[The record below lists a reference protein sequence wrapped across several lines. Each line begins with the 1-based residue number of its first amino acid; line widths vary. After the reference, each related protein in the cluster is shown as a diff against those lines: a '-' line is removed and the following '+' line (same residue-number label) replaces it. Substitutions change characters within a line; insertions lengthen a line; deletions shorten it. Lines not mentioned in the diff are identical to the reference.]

1 MERCGYGRNHPT
13 SNLLT
18 TPPTHPLTDP
28 LTTLLTTLLT
38 TQARLWEAR
47 AMLLSRGGAVTTMAV
62 LPRDIFTMLE
72 KHTAPGLTAAYQA

>member
-1 MERCGYGRNHPT
+1 MGGT
-13 SNLLT
+13 NLLT
-18 TPPTHPLTDP
+18 TPPTHPLTDL
-28 LTTLLTTLLT
+28 LTNPITTLLT

>member
-1 MERCGYGRNHPT
+1 MGGT
-13 SNLLT
+13 ILLTNLLT
-18 TPPTHPLTDP
+18 TPPTNPLTDLLTNP
-28 LTTLLTTLLT
+28 ITTLLTYQLT

-62 LPRDIFTMLE
+62 LPRDIFTLLE

>member
-1 MERCGYGRNHPT
+1 MGGT
-13 SNLLT
+13 ILLTNLLT
-18 TPPTHPLTDP
+18 TPPTNLLTDP
-28 LTTLLTTLLT
+28 LTTLLPTNQLT